1 MKRTE
6 IEERLK
12 DKRFS
17 EWSKSDSI
25 LLLDL
30 VTKDIIEI
38 SKGYGDNL
46 FEEDYEAGYDAYLNY
61 QVWEYDSPGFS
72 EKDGGMIMYKSEECD
87 LSEDLCSA
95 VERAVAKVGIKD
107 FMAIALYD

>member
-1 MKRTE
+1 MKRAD

-17 EWSKSDSI
+17 NWKEAGSI

-46 FEEDYEAGYDAYLNY
+46 LPEDYEAGYDAYLNIE
-61 QVWEYDSPGFS
+61 VWEYDSPGFT
-72 EKDGGMIMYKSEECD
+72 EKDGGMIMYKSEVCD
-87 LSEDLCSA
+87 LAENLYGA
-95 VERAVAKVGIKD
+95 VERAVAEVGIKD